1 MFDTNQDNLQLSRG
15 NFNYDASFNVS
26 SATETSDSLQA
37 SKTESIPEV
46 DVDENEVIHM
56 GQAIFLLNA
65 VAVIWGTQ
73 HSVIK
78 MVVDDCDPSAFS
90 FARFALA
97 AAIASPFTP
106 GIQSLMDTLKS
117 SKRSSLDGVDKNV
130 EEDDILAWKWGLEMG
145 MWMFLG
151 YAFQAIGLEYTT
163 AQRSGFLLYLNV
175 KFVPFFSRILLGR
188 KISVPT
194 WVSAFTALTGTA
206 LLSYDGTSMALN
218 IGDVWSIGAAAA
230 SAMFI
235 LRLEAASSAVKNS
248 AALNSASLWTV
259 TLATLLWCIG
269 DGISGQNIV
278 ATDLSIQP
286 TIDILSKSIESTAS
300 NVWQTVYS
308 HPIEL
313 IYLGGIT
320 TAVANY
326 IQTKAQR
333 GISAERASLIYALDP
348 VYGAFFANVLLGEK
362 LTGLGIVGAGLI
374 TLAAATNA
382 FIDFGN
388 SEDTSKET

>member
-1 MFDTNQDNLQLSRG
+1 MS
-15 NFNYDASFNVS
+15 
-26 SATETSDSLQA
+26 
-37 SKTESIPEV
+37 
-46 DVDENEVIHM
+46 
-56 GQAIFLLNA
+56 QAIFLLNA
-65 VAVIWGTQ
+65 VAIIWGTQ

-106 GIQSLMDTLKS
+106 GIQSLVDS
-117 SKRSSLDGVDKNV
+117 IGSNEGSSLDGVDINAK
-130 EEDDILAWKWGLEMG
+130 EEDMLAWKWGLEMG

-175 KFVPFFSRILLGR
+175 KFVPFFARILLGR
-188 KISVPT
+188 KISLPT

-278 ATDLSIQP
+278 ATDLSLQP
-286 TIDILSKSIESTAS
+286 TIDIFSKSVESTAS

-362 LTGLGIVGAGLI
+362 LTELGMIGAGLI

-388 SEDTSKET
+388 SEDKSKES